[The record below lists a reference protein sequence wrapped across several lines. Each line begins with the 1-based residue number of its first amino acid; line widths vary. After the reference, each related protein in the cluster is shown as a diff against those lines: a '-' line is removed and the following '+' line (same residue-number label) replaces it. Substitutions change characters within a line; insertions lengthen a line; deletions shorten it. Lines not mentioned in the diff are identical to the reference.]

1 MPCSLSII
9 HASITMSTDCRERA
23 VQRSAGETR
32 SCLQS
37 LVQEKVS
44 PLAGDMTHEGLGLES
59 TRAKQ
64 LAEEVDIIFN
74 GAAITNFYERY
85 TSQSHGTWY
94 SAHVSGTVPG
104 TSIPYRE
111 RGCIFVPIVLNHSKT
126 TYHVSRYSIYRSGNF
141 CNGYISL

>member
-1 MPCSLSII
+1 MSCSLSII

-32 SCLQS
+32 SCLPV
-37 LVQEKVS
+37 LG
-44 PLAGDMTHEGLGLES
+44 PREGLGLES

-64 LAEEVDIIFN
+64 LAEEVDIIVN

-104 TSIPYRE
+104 TWIPYRE
-111 RGCIFVPIVLNHSKT
+111 RG
-126 TYHVSRYSIYRSGNF
+126 SRIGNAGTF
-141 CNGYISL
+141 SFQ